1 MLENEDF
8 LAWFQRLRLPECAR
22 AIIHQIRSS
31 EPARRVGGG
40 RQNVSGRYPSKKM
53 GVIIQFESHR
63 VELARI
69 YELEHDP
76 EVLEYWD
83 QPPSFKLEYQSAHE
97 KRVVAVHTPDYFV
110 MRIDG
115 AGWEECKR
123 EDELLRWAE
132 RSPHRF
138 RRNDDVW
145 HCPPGEEY
153 AQKFGLTY
161 SVRTSRDI
169 NWVYQRNIQFLEDYL
184 RNDRIS
190 LPPAARNCLLALV
203 AARPGISLLDLLA
216 TGGDGATCDD
226 VYVLIALGELYV
238 DLHNSP
244 ITQPAIV
251 PVFSNRQVAA
261 HDSQNLT
268 GVPKPLCNAPI
279 GQPSPG
285 SGVNWDG
292 QRWNVLNFGQT
303 HVVLRRIDDNLT
315 TQLPAAAFYAL
326 MKEGQITVTPPRS
339 NDGDCEITDR
349 LSRASEEDLSLA
361 NYRYEIVRL
370 PLDSTTLTASA
381 SVSSRSARRWRAM
394 YRKAETQCGSG
405 YLGLIPQT
413 YRRGNRAAKLPEVT
427 RELMATV
434 IHQDYETHK
443 QKSVYASWSALL
455 SACNSQGLIA
465 PSYET
470 FRQTVHAAAGHA
482 QTLKRM
488 GPRAAYKQER
498 FYWELELKTP
508 RHGERPFEIGHVD
521 HTEMDVELVCST
533 TGRNLGRPW
542 ISLLTDAFS
551 RRVLAFSL
559 SFDPPSYRSCS
570 RCQPHCFSDDW
581 HSAAPEERHP
591 QLVRLVVH

>member
-1 MLENEDF
+1 
-8 LAWFQRLRLPECAR
+8 
-22 AIIHQIRSS
+22 
-31 EPARRVGGG
+31 
-40 RQNVSGRYPSKKM
+40 
-53 GVIIQFESHR
+53 
-63 VELARI
+63 
-69 YELEHDP
+69 
-76 EVLEYWD
+76 
-83 QPPSFKLEYQSAHE
+83 
-97 KRVVAVHTPDYFV
+97 
-110 MRIDG
+110 
-115 AGWEECKR
+115 
-123 EDELLRWAE
+123 
-132 RSPHRF
+132 
-138 RRNDDVW
+138 
-145 HCPPGEEY
+145 
-153 AQKFGLTY
+153 
-161 SVRTSRDI
+161 
-169 NWVYQRNIQFLEDYL
+169 
-184 RNDRIS
+184 
-190 LPPAARNCLLALV
+190 
-203 AARPGISLLDLLA
+203 
-216 TGGDGATCDD
+216 
-226 VYVLIALGELYV
+226 
-238 DLHNSP
+238 
-244 ITQPAIV
+244 
-251 PVFSNRQVAA
+251 
-261 HDSQNLT
+261 
-268 GVPKPLCNAPI
+268 
-279 GQPSPG
+279 
-285 SGVNWDG
+285 
-292 QRWNVLNFGQT
+292 
-303 HVVLRRIDDNLT
+303 
-315 TQLPAAAFYAL
+315 
-326 MKEGQITVTPPRS
+326 
-339 NDGDCEITDR
+339 
-349 LSRASEEDLSLA
+349 
-361 NYRYEIVRL
+361 
-370 PLDSTTLTASA
+370 
-381 SVSSRSARRWRAM
+381 M

-508 RHGERPFEIGHVD
+508 RHGERPFEIGHV
-521 HTEMDVELVCST
+521 ELVCST